1 MIVATAGHIDH
12 GKTTL
17 VKALT
22 GVDTDRLPEEKARG
36 ISIDLGF
43 AYRRTADGNVI
54 GFVDVPGHER
64 FVRNMLAG
72 VCGIDYVMLIVAAD
86 DGVMPQTVEHLNIVD
101 LLAVRRGIAV
111 ITKTDRVP
119 AERVDEVAAGV
130 RALLAPTA
138 LAAIDILPVSA
149 ISGDG
154 IDKLR
159 DTLAAAALEH
169 GSRGHAGRNL
179 RYAID
184 RVFTVAGSGTVVT
197 GTVFNGAVAVGDKLI
212 LTPSGIEVRVRGVQ
226 KDGQAA
232 PQAAAGER
240 CALNLSGADLAQIH
254 RGDWVVAPAIHAPTQ
269 RLDVRLQLLAG
280 ETQPLKHWTPVHV
293 HLGTADVTARV
304 AIRRGA
310 SIAPGAS
317 APVQLITDK
326 PLAALNGDRFIVRDQ
341 SAMRTIGG
349 GTVIDPFA
357 PATRRNVKTRAA
369 QLAALELADPDAAL
383 AALLACSPA
392 GIDLAQ
398 FERTCNLTAGR
409 GDALAGKPE
418 IAVVGK
424 EQRMALPRAT
434 VDGIKQKLIEALTRF
449 HRDSPQALGV
459 EIETLRKELAPALA
473 AVTFA
478 ALVRELGDGKKLEVA
493 GSSARLP
500 KHIATDNPADEKMWQ
515 SLKPVLDAAG
525 FNVPALR
532 ELAPTAN
539 IKEAILRDFLHRKAR
554 TGEVI
559 RVTPERF
566 YPRATLAQ
574 LAAVAQ
580 VVTQTVPGGQF
591 TAAQFRDR
599 SGVGRGLAI
608 EILECLDRL
617 GITQRIGDVR
627 KMRKDFVPILGAA
640 TAPPAPPLAKP
651 QPAAKSNPQPPRRH
665 PPHHFK
671 R

>member
-43 AYRRTADGNVI
+43 AYRKTADGNVI

-119 AERVDEVAAGV
+119 AERVDEVTAGV

-197 GTVFNGAVAVGDKLI
+197 GTVFNGAVAVGDKLM

-310 SIAPGAS
+310 SIMPGTS

-369 QLAALELADPDAAL
+369 QLAALEHADPDVAL

-392 GIDLAQ
+392 GVDLTQ
-398 FERTCNLTAGR
+398 FERTFNLTAGR
-409 GDALAGKPE
+409 GDVLAGKPE
-418 IAVVGK
+418 VAVVGK
-424 EQRMALPRAT
+424 EQRMALARAT
-434 VDGIKQKLIEALTRF
+434 VDGIKHQTVEALTRF

-478 ALVRELGDGKKLEVA
+478 ALVRELGDEKKLEVA

-532 ELAPTAN
+532 ELAPAAN

-640 TAPPAPPLAKP
+640 TAPPAPPPAKP

>member
-1 MIVATAGHIDH
+1 MIIATAGHIDH
-12 GKTTL
+12 GKTAL

-43 AYRRTADGNVI
+43 AYHKTADGKVI

-86 DGVMPQTVEHLNIVD
+86 DGVMPQTIEHLNIVD
-101 LLAVRRGIAV
+101 LLSVRRGIAV
-111 ITKTDRVP
+111 ITKTDRVL
-119 AERVDEVAAGV
+119 AERVAEVAAQV

-138 LAAIDILPVSA
+138 LAAIDVLPVSA

-159 DTLAAAALEH
+159 DALTLAVREH
-169 GSRGHAGRNL
+169 GGREHAGRNL

-197 GTVFNGAVAVGDKLI
+197 GTVFNGSVATGDKLT
-212 LTPSGIEVRVRGVQ
+212 LTPSGIEVRVRGIQ
-226 KDGQAA
+226 KDGKAA
-232 PQAAAGER
+232 QHANAGER
-240 CALNLSGADLAQIH
+240 CALNLTGADVEHVQ
-254 RGDWVVAPAIHAPTQ
+254 RGDWVVAPAIHAPTE
-269 RLDVRLQLLAG
+269 RLDVRVQLLPSEAH
-280 ETQPLKHWTPVHV
+280 PLKHWTPVHL

-317 APVQLITDK
+317 ALAQLIADK
-326 PLAALNGDRFIVRDQ
+326 PLAALNGDRFILRDQ
-341 SAMRTIGG
+341 SALRTIGG
-349 GTVIDPFA
+349 GTVIDPFVTA
-357 PATRRNVKTRAA
+357 GRRNAQTRAA
-369 QLAALELADPDAAL
+369 QLAALEHADPDAAL
-383 AALLACSPA
+383 TALLACSPA
-392 GIDLAQ
+392 GVDLAP
-398 FERTCNLTAGR
+398 FERAFNLTAAR
-409 GDALAGKPE
+409 AAALMQKPG
-418 IAVVGK
+418 IAIVGK
-424 EQRMALPRAT
+424 DQRAALPRAS
-434 VDGIKQKLIEALTRF
+434 VDGVKQGVVDALTRF
-449 HRDSPQALGV
+449 HRESPQALGI
-459 EIETLRKELAPALA
+459 EIATLRKRLAPNLSAATFNALLR
-473 AVTFA
+473 V
-478 ALVRELGDGKKLEVA
+478 LGDEKKLEVA
-493 GSSARLP
+493 GSLARLP
-500 KHIATDNPADEKMWQ
+500 KHVATDNPADERMWQ
-515 SLKPVLDAAG
+515 SLKPLLDDAG
-525 FNVPALR
+525 FNVLPIR
-532 ELAPTAN
+532 ELAPAAKVN
-539 IKEAILRDFLHRKAR
+539 EGILKDFLHRKAR

-580 VVTQTVPGGQF
+580 VVAQAVPGGQF

-599 SGVGRGLAI
+599 CGIGRGLAI

-627 KMRKDFVPILGAA
+627 KMRKDFVPMLGPAV
-640 TAPPAPPLAKP
+640 APPVPPPTRP
-651 QPAAKSNPQPPRRH
+651 QPTARPAPRQ
-665 PPHHFK
+665 FK

>member
-22 GVDTDRLPEEKARG
+22 GVDTDRLPEEKKRG

-43 AYRRTADGNVI
+43 AYKRTDDGHVI

-86 DGVMPQTVEHLNIVD
+86 DGVMPQTVEHLHIVD
-101 LLAVRRGIAV
+101 LLTVSRGIAV

-119 AERVDEVAAGV
+119 AERVAEVAENV
-130 RALLAPTA
+130 RVLLAPTA
-138 LAAIDILPVSA
+138 LAGIEVLPVSA
-149 ISGDG
+149 ISGEG
-154 IDKLR
+154 IEKLR
-159 DTLAAAALEH
+159 DVLAGVAREH
-169 GSRGHAGRNL
+169 GDREHAGRNL

-184 RVFTVAGSGTVVT
+184 RVFTIAGSGTVVT
-197 GTVFNGAVAVGDKLI
+197 GTVFNGAVAVADKLM
-212 LTPSGIEVRVRGVQ
+212 LSPSGIEVRVRGIQ
-226 KDGQAA
+226 KDGKAAQQAI
-232 PQAAAGER
+232 AGER
-240 CALNLSGADLAQIH
+240 CALNVTGADVAQIH

-269 RLDVRLQLLAG
+269 RLDVRLQVLAS
-280 ETQPLKHWTPVHV
+280 EPQPLKHWTPVHL
-293 HLGTADVTARV
+293 HLGTADVTARI

-310 SIAPGAS
+310 SIAPGTS
-317 APVQLITDK
+317 AIVQIIADK
-326 PLAALNGDRFIVRDQ
+326 PLAALNGDRFILRDQ
-341 SAMRTIGG
+341 SAMRTVGG
-349 GTVIDPFA
+349 GTVIDPFVTA
-357 PATRRNVKTRAA
+357 ARRNAKTRAA
-369 QLAALELADPDAAL
+369 QLTAMENADPDAAL

-392 GIDLAQ
+392 GIDLTH
-398 FERTCNLTAGR
+398 FERAFNLTPDRAA
-409 GDALAGKPE
+409 ALTQKPDV
-418 IAVVGK
+418 AVVGK
-424 EQRMALPRAT
+424 EQRVALPRAT
-434 VDGIKQKLIEALTRF
+434 VDGIKAAALEALTRL
-449 HRDSPQALGV
+449 HRESPQATGF
-459 EIETLRKELAPALA
+459 EIAALRKQLAPTLAVATFSAL
-473 AVTFA
+473 
-478 ALVRELGDGKKLEVA
+478 LRELGDDKKLEIA
-493 GSSARLP
+493 SSTVRLP
-500 KHIATDNPADEKMWQ
+500 KHVATDNPADEKMWQ
-515 SLKPVLDAAG
+515 ALKPLLDNAG
-525 FNVPALR
+525 FNVLPLR
-532 ELAPTAN
+532 ELAPASN
-539 IKEAILRDFLHRKAR
+539 IKEPILKDFLHRKAR
-554 TGEVI
+554 TGELI

-580 VVTQTVPGGQF
+580 IVAQAVPAGF

-640 TAPPAPPLAKP
+640 TAPPPPLKQAPAAAKP
-651 QPAAKSNPQPPRRH
+651 NPQPQRRN
-665 PPHHFK
+665 PPPTFK

>member
-1 MIVATAGHIDH
+1 VIVATAGHIDH

-22 GVDTDRLPEEKARG
+22 GVDTDRLPEEKKRG

-43 AYRRTADGNVI
+43 AYRKTDDGHVI

-86 DGVMPQTVEHLNIVD
+86 DGIMPQTVEHLHIVD
-101 LLAVRRGIAV
+101 LLTIKHGIAV

-119 AERVDEVAAGV
+119 AERVAEVAASV
-130 RALLAPTA
+130 RALLA
-138 LAAIDILPVSA
+138 LAAIDVLPVSA
-149 ISGDG
+149 ISGTG
-154 IDKLR
+154 IDTLR
-159 DTLAAAALEH
+159 TTLAAAAREH
-169 GSRGHAGRNL
+169 GGREHAGRNL

-184 RVFTVAGSGTVVT
+184 RVFTIAGSGTVVT
-197 GTVFNGAVAVGDKLI
+197 GTVFNGSVSVGDKLM
-212 LTPSGIEVRVRGVQ
+212 LTPSGIEVRVRGIQ
-226 KDGQAA
+226 KDGKSAQ
-232 PQAAAGER
+232 QAAAGER
-240 CALNLSGADLAQIH
+240 CALNVTGADVAHIH
-254 RGDWVVAPAIHAPTQ
+254 RGDWAVAPVIHAPTQ
-269 RLDVRLQLLAG
+269 RLDVRLQLLAS
-280 ETQPLKHWTPVHV
+280 ETQPLKHWTPVHL
-293 HLGTADVTARV
+293 HLGTADVTARI

-310 SIAPGAS
+310 SVAPGAS
-317 APVQLITDK
+317 ANVQIIADK
-326 PLAALNGDRFIVRDQ
+326 PLAALNGDRFILRDQ

-349 GTVIDPFA
+349 GTVIDPFVTA
-357 PATRRNVKTRAA
+357 ARRNAQMRSA
-369 QLAALELADPDAAL
+369 QLAALELNDSDAAL
-383 AALLACSPA
+383 AGLLACSPA
-392 GIDLAQ
+392 GVDVAQ
-398 FERTCNLTAGR
+398 FERTFNLTGERVA
-409 GDALAGKPE
+409 ALLNNPA
-418 IAVVGK
+418 IAIVGK
-424 EQRMALPRAT
+424 EQRVALPRAT
-434 VDGIKQKLIEALTRF
+434 VDSVKQAAFDALTRL
-449 HRDSPQALGV
+449 HHESPQATGF
-459 EIETLRKELAPALA
+459 EIAALRKQLAPGLPASVFTAL
-473 AVTFA
+473 
-478 ALVRELGDGKKLEVA
+478 LRELGDAKKIEIA
-493 GSSARLP
+493 SSTARLP

-515 SLKPVLDAAG
+515 ALKPLLDNAG
-525 FNVPALR
+525 FNVLPLR
-532 ELAPTAN
+532 ELAPAAN
-539 IKEAILRDFLHRKAR
+539 IKEPILKDFLHRKAR
-554 TGEVI
+554 TGELI

-640 TAPPAPPLAKP
+640 TAPPAPAPAKS
-651 QPAAKSNPQPPRRH
+651 QPAAKGNPQPPRRN
-665 PPHHFK
+665 PAYPFNK

>member
-22 GVDTDRLPEEKARG
+22 GVDTDRLPEEKKRG

-43 AYRRTADGNVI
+43 AYRKTESGNVI

-86 DGVMPQTVEHLNIVD
+86 DGVMPQTVEHLHIVD
-101 LLAVRRGIAV
+101 LLTIKRGIAV

-119 AERVDEVAAGV
+119 AERVAEVAASV

-138 LAAIDILPVSA
+138 LDSIDVLPVSA
-149 ISGDG
+149 ISGEG

-159 DTLAAAALEH
+159 EMLANAAREF
-169 GSRGHAGRNL
+169 GDREHAGRNL

-184 RVFTVAGSGTVVT
+184 RVFTIAGSGTVVT
-197 GTVFNGAVAVGDKLI
+197 GTVFNGAVAVGDKLM
-212 LTPSGIEVRVRGVQ
+212 LSPSGIEVRVRGIQ
-226 KDGQAA
+226 KDGQSAT
-232 PQAAAGER
+232 QAIAGER
-240 CALNLSGADLAQIH
+240 CALNVTGADVADIH

-269 RLDVRLQLLAG
+269 RLDVRLHLLAS
-280 ETQPLKHWTPVHV
+280 ETQPLKHWTPVHL
-293 HLGTADVTARV
+293 HLGTADVTARI

-310 SIAPGAS
+310 SIAPGTS
-317 APVQLITDK
+317 ALVQVIADK
-326 PLAALNGDRFIVRDQ
+326 PLAALNGDRFILRDQ

-349 GTVIDPFA
+349 GTVIDPFVA
-357 PATRRNVKTRAA
+357 PARRNAQTRAA
-369 QLAALELADPDAAL
+369 QLAALEKADPDAAL
-383 AALLACSPA
+383 DALLECSPA
-392 GIDLAQ
+392 GVDLTQ
-398 FERTCNLTAGR
+398 FERAFNLTPERA
-409 GDALAGKPE
+409 AKLAQMPG
-418 IAVVGK
+418 IAIVGK
-424 EQRMALPRAT
+424 DQRVALPRAN
-434 VDGIKQKLIEALTRF
+434 VDSIKQGVVDALTRL
-449 HRDSPQALGV
+449 HRESPQATGF
-459 EIETLRKELAPALA
+459 EISALRKQLAPALPA
-473 AVTFA
+473 ATFT
-478 ALVRELGDGKKLEVA
+478 ALLRELGDDKKIEVA
-493 GSSARLP
+493 GSTVRLP
-500 KHIATDNPADEKMWQ
+500 RHVATDNPADEKMWQ
-515 SLKPVLDAAG
+515 ALKPILDNAG
-525 FNVPALR
+525 FNVPPLR
-532 ELAPTAN
+532 ELAPAAN
-539 IKEAILRDFLHRKAR
+539 IKEPILKDFLHRKAR

-640 TAPPAPPLAKP
+640 VAPPAPAVKPQSTVKPAP
-651 QPAAKSNPQPPRRH
+651 QPARRN